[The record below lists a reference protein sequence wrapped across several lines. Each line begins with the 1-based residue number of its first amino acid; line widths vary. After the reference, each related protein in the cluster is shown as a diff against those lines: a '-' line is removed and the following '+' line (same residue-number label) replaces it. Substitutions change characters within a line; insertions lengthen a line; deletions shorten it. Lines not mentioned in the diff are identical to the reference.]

1 MALVTIDGFS
11 VDITRLEDHSFES
24 EVTEHPVE
32 EGVDITDH
40 VRRKPI
46 KLSMECVV
54 SDSPV
59 GPVRDLRNRVTTKP
73 SEDAFAKMLAIR
85 EAGEP
90 VTVATSLKV
99 FNNMLLTNLGVP
111 RTAANGRALV
121 FTVTF
126 VQIEFVT
133 NARTT
138 VRVNLPRGQ
147 NKRSLGGKQ
156 LKEAAIAGFTPT
168 LRAVTN
174 LGRQFG
180 IGGDE

>member
-11 VDITRLEDHSFES
+11 VDITRSEEHSFES

-32 EGVDITDH
+32 KGANITDH
-40 VRRKPI
+40 VRNKPI
-46 KLSMECVV
+46 TITMECVV

-59 GPVRDLRNRVTTKP
+59 GPVRDIRARATTKP
-73 SEDAFAKMLAIR
+73 SDDAFAKMLAIR

-90 VTVATSLKV
+90 VTIATSLKV
-99 FNNMLLTNLGVP
+99 FTNMMLTSLTVP

-121 FTVTF
+121 FSVSFT
-126 VQIEFVT
+126 QIEFVT

-138 VRVNLPRGQ
+138 VRVNVPRGQ
-147 NKRSLGGKQ
+147 NKRNLGGKQ
-156 LKEAAIAGFTPT
+156 LKEAGVTVFTT
-168 LRAVTN
+168 SLRAVTN

-180 IGGDE
+180 VGSQ